1 MEKTPSCT
9 IQPPVEED
17 LSAASAARSGGDDRS
32 VGDRSAAA
40 RSANRCAAAL
50 SGAAGRCCWSACAC
64 GGAGLGCSCHES
76 PGGLAAVAEFCAG
89 GGVEVPALGEPS
101 VGESG
106 SVDCAAAGD
115 SVMGVGCAGPLAC
128 AEALDVPADVLAP
141 CESSARF
148 IVYERNGGS
157 SEEET
162 AACGAGADREGPL
175 SSSGTNNTIST
186 TRMIAPVSRSFTRL
200 SKIGSEPVQSSATA
214 FSISQATASPAPPCG
229 TSRTPARDPLAWP

>member
-17 LSAASAARSGGDDRS
+17 LSAASARSAGDDRS

-40 RSANRCAAAL
+40 
-50 SGAAGRCCWSACAC
+50 GRCCGGACAC
-64 GGAGLGCSCHES
+64 GGAALGCSCHES

-89 GGVEVPALGEPS
+89 GGVELPALGEPS

-106 SVDCAAAGD
+106 SVDCAASGA

-162 AACGAGADREGPL
+162 AACGG
-175 SSSGTNNTIST
+175 GT
-186 TRMIAPVSRSFTRL
+186 
-200 SKIGSEPVQSSATA
+200 
-214 FSISQATASPAPPCG
+214 
-229 TSRTPARDPLAWP
+229 